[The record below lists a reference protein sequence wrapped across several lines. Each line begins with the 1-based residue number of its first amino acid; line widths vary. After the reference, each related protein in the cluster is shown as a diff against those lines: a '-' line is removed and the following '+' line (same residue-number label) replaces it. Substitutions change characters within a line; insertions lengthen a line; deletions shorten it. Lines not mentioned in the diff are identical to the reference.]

1 LKVVPSLA
9 ALPFD
14 FKSWIWL
21 GSLGRARSVLQIFN
35 SKTHWFQIWHL
46 LPLDSISGFA
56 WVAWNVPAQ
65 YSRWLIPRH
74 IGPDLAP
81 LPFGCHFWI
90 CLGSLERARSV
101 LQMINSKTHWFQ
113 ICHLLPLDSI
123 SGSAWVAWN
132 VPAQYSRWQIP
143 RHIGPDLAPLP
154 FGCHFWICLGSLER
168 ARSVLQMFNSK
179 THWCRSGTAL
189 FWTSF
194 LDLLG

>member
-1 LKVVPSLA
+1 MKVVPSLA

-21 GSLGRARSVLQIFN
+21 GSLGRARSVLQISN

-65 YSRWLIPRH
+65 YSRWQIPRH

-81 LPFGCHFWI
+81 LSFGRHFWI

-101 LQMINSKTHWFQ
+101 LQMVNSKPH
-113 ICHLLPLDSI
+113 C
-123 SGSAWVAWN
+123 A
-132 VPAQYSRWQIP
+132 
-143 RHIGPDLAPLP
+143 
-154 FGCHFWICLGSLER
+154 
-168 ARSVLQMFNSK
+168 K
-179 THWCRSGTAL
+179 SGTAP
-189 FWTSF
+189 FWIPF
-194 LDLLG
+194 LAVLGQHSIPVVDWFWAQSTT